1 MNSRFLEERNTLH
14 RSGFFTKTTWTTRCS
29 KTGTLISTCHN
40 VNIEVKAKTMSIIR
54 EKQIISLESIEIGL
68 VDAFILRKGD
78 MKYLMEVI

>member
-40 VNIEVKAKTMSIIR
+40 VNIEVKAKTMSTIR
-54 EKQIISLESIEIGL
+54 EKQIISLESIEMGL
-68 VDAFILRKGD
+68 VDSFILREKD
-78 MKYLMEVI
+78 MKYIMEVI